1 MVLRLNKLLKKYIEN
16 IAIYAEQIGLNLYR
30 KIINRKGN
38 LDRKIIA
45 PLASTHK
52 KISNNINFLYFFFF
66 CHRKMT
72 RFLWADLEVWGTVAL
87 ALLIPFQKRITLQ

>member
-1 MVLRLNKLLKKYIEN
+1 MVLRLNELLKKYSEN

-38 LDRKIIA
+38 LDRKIVA

-52 KISNNINFLYFFFF
+52 KISNNINFLYFFFAIEKWLDF
-66 CHRKMT
+66 CGQTCK
-72 RFLWADLEVWGTVAL
+72 FGELLLWHY
-87 ALLIPFQKRITLQ
+87 

>member
-1 MVLRLNKLLKKYIEN
+1 MVLRLNKLLKKYSEN
-16 IAIYAEQIGLNLYR
+16 IAIYAGQIGLNLCR

-52 KISNNINFLYFFFF
+52 KISNNINFLYFFFAIEKWLDF
-66 CHRKMT
+66 CGQTCK
-72 RFLWADLEVWGTVAL
+72 FGELLLWHY
-87 ALLIPFQKRITLQ
+87 

>member
-16 IAIYAEQIGLNLYR
+16 IAIYAEQIGLNSYR

-66 CHRKMT
+66 AIEKWLDFCGQTCK
-72 RFLWADLEVWGTVAL
+72 FGELLLWHY
-87 ALLIPFQKRITLQ
+87 